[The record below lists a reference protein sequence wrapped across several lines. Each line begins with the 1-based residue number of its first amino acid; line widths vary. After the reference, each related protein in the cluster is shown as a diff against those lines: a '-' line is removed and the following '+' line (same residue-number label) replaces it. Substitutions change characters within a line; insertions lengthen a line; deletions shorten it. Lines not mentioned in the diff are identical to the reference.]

1 MARKKSSNPFDGVEQ
16 PPMDISS
23 LIDVAFL
30 LLIYFLVTTTMLKQ
44 EADLGLA
51 LPGLTSLNNQ
61 PVAVDQM
68 VIKISADSSIAIN
81 EEVVETNPD
90 SRLLPNLTDRLTR
103 YEASAKIAKSD
114 AMVIINCHNEAREQ
128 RFVDVLNACA
138 AAGLKNISLTD

>member
-1 MARKKSSNPFDGVEQ
+1 M
-16 PPMDISS
+16 MDISA

-51 LPGLTSLNNQ
+51 LPGLASLNNQ
-61 PVAVDQM
+61 MVDVDQM
-68 VIKISADSSIAIN
+68 VIKVNSDSSISIN
-81 EEVVETNPD
+81 EEMVETNLD
-90 SRLLPNLTDRLTR
+90 SRRLPILTDRLTR
-103 YEASAKIAKSD
+103 YAASAKVAKSE
-114 AMVIINCHNEAREQ
+114 AMVIINCHNDAKEQ

>member
-1 MARKKSSNPFDGVEQ
+1 MARKKSSNPFDGQEQ
-16 PPMDISS
+16 PMMDISA

-51 LPGLTSLNNQ
+51 LPGLASLNNQ
-61 PVAVDQM
+61 RVDVDQM
-68 VIKISADSSIAIN
+68 VIKVNSDSSISIN
-81 EEVVETNPD
+81 EEMVETNPD
-90 SRLLPNLTDRLTR
+90 IRRLPILTDRLTR
-103 YEASAKIAKSD
+103 YAASAKIAKSE
-114 AMVIINCHNEAREQ
+114 AMVIINCHDDAKEQ